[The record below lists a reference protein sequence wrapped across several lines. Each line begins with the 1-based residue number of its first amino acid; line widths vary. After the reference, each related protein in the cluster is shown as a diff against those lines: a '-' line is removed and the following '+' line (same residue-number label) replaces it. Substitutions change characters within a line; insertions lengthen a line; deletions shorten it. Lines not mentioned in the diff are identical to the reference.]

1 MRRTL
6 WTAALAL
13 ALGGCASGP
22 LQENP
27 LVLRPERLAAQQN
40 PVFLPLGPE
49 SYGLVYDKV
58 LDVVGDYFEI
68 DQHSRYDGVITTLPK
83 IAPGLGQPWKAD
95 TPDLYQRLYASLQTI
110 RKRAIVQIQAEE
122 NGGYFIDVKVL
133 KDLEDLPA
141 PTRELERRSIA
152 AFRSEVPL
160 ERQYEVVDFF
170 TYDAGWIPLGRDY
183 TLEQVILERIA
194 QFK

>member
-1 MRRTL
+1 MQRTL
-6 WTAALAL
+6 WTAGLAL

-27 LVLRPERLAAQQN
+27 LLLQPERLAARQN

-49 SYGLVYDKV
+49 SYGMVYDKV
-58 LDVVGDYFEI
+58 LDIVDDYFEI
-68 DQHSRYDGVITTLPK
+68 DQHSRYSGAITTVPK
-83 IAPGLGQPWKAD
+83 IAPGIGQPWKPGS
-95 TPDLYQRLYASLQTI
+95 PDCYQRLLASFQTI
-110 RKRAIVQIQAEE
+110 RHRAIVQIQAEE
-122 NGGYFIDVKVL
+122 NGGYFIDVKVF
-133 KDLEDLPA
+133 KELEDLSS
-141 PTRELERRSIA
+141 PTRDIERRSMA

-160 ERQYEVVDFF
+160 ERQFEIVDETTYE
-170 TYDAGWIPLGRDY
+170 GNWIPVGRDY